1 MLALIGAPTLLV
13 GHDLAGRSVSL
24 VDQLKALMM
33 REVAT
38 LQAIGGLAILVGA
51 YATWRRLRIAEY
63 ELQATRDARRRAQ
76 VAAGV

>member
-1 MLALIGAPTLLV
+1 
-13 GHDLAGRSVSL
+13 
-24 VDQLKALMM
+24 MM
-33 REVAT
+33 REVTT